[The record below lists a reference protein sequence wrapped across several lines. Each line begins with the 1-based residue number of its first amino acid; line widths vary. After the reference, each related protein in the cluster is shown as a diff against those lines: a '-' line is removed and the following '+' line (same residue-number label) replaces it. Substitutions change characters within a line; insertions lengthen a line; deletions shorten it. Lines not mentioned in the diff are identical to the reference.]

1 MGATYV
7 IGFGAL
13 AGTTKPGMLRALR
26 RALRR
31 LGRLRLRDLGLNRD
45 ACYRSAPGPP
55 AVAGT
60 NGKRTKEDC
69 PLHLGIFDLFTASC
83 RTTPFGGVA

>member
-1 MGATYV
+1 MANNPFIVDNTIPGLGASDLARLIGATYV
-7 IGFGAL
+7 IGFGGL

-45 ACYRSAPGPP
+45 AC
-55 AVAGT
+55 
-60 NGKRTKEDC
+60 
-69 PLHLGIFDLFTASC
+69 
-83 RTTPFGGVA
+83 